1 MVEGLDNWDGQH
13 PDGGDVEH
21 ITWLEKDSRAYDGT
35 TGDWLID
42 PLKRQ
47 GWQPP
52 KPKNQTNIQPETPLQ
67 IDLTQSQDDLE
78 VTRQKAKQDQQKK
91 LQHRQ
96 EIDQGIVKSMP
107 DNLQQRI
114 HLFGNTKG

>member
-1 MVEGLDNWDGQH
+1 LQNSGY
-13 PDGGDVEH
+13 VEH

-47 GWQPP
+47 GWLPP
-52 KPKNQTNIQPETPLQ
+52 KPKIQTNIQPETSLQ

-78 VTRQKAKQDQQKK
+78 TAKQRVEQDQQKK

-96 EIDQGIVKSMP
+96 EID
-107 DNLQQRI
+107 
-114 HLFGNTKG
+114 